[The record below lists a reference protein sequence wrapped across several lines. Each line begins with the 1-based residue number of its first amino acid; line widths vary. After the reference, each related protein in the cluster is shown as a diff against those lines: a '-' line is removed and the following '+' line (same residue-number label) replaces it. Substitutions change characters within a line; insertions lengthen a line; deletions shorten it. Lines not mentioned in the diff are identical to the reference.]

1 MLNAVALI
9 IFHQSDLFA
18 LYFFEYLFFFK
29 RISES
34 LTLDFPSNVVVLLF
48 NFQWALRLLS
58 LTARLLYHFL
68 TSLVNTFFKTFLS
81 FFHLFL
87 PSGFCRYILCFRH
100 TPPQNSLRSFQLLFL
115 IVRIFWAN
123 NSRWRVFYKKYFCFL
138 HPEKKTCDIFSAKG
152 NSWYLH
158 TFLCQGR

>member
-1 MLNAVALI
+1 MLSTQALI

-18 LYFFEYLFFFK
+18 LYFVLSIFFLQKNFGVSYTWLSIK
-29 RISES
+29 CCC
-34 LTLDFPSNVVVLLF
+34 LVVQFSMSFASALADSSIIIPLL
-48 NFQWALRLLS
+48 LPP
-58 LTARLLYHFL
+58 
-68 TSLVNTFFKTFLS
+68 VNTFFKTFLS

-100 TPPQNSLRSFQLLFL
+100 TPPQNSLRSFQFLFL
-115 IVRIFWAN
+115 IFRIYWAN

-138 HPEKKTCDIFSAKG
+138 HPEKKPCDIFTAKG